1 MIKLIF
7 VGTWVVIVLS
17 ASVFVS
23 SGKHNELLG
32 GGDGDGKP
40 KVKVETLKM
49 NPVSIA
55 LIREGR
61 VKGYLVVE
69 PAFTYTMES
78 KKNDT
83 PIGLFFQDALVNYLF
98 NNDEIDTERLEK
110 FDLVTFRQNLKK
122 DVNKKLDGIAVEEV
136 LIQRID
142 YLSIDEVRDNKLR
155 AG

>member
-17 ASVFVS
+17 ASIFVF
-23 SGKHNELLG
+23 SGKHTELLG
-32 GGDGDGKP
+32 GGEEAGKV
-40 KVKVETLKM
+40 KAKVETLKM
-49 NPVSIA
+49 DPVSIA
-55 LIREGR
+55 LIREGK

-69 PAFTYTMES
+69 PAFTYTMEG
-78 KKNDT
+78 KKTDV

-110 FDLVTFRQNLKK
+110 FDLATFRTNLKN
-122 DVNKKLDGIAVEEV
+122 DVNANLDGIAIDEV